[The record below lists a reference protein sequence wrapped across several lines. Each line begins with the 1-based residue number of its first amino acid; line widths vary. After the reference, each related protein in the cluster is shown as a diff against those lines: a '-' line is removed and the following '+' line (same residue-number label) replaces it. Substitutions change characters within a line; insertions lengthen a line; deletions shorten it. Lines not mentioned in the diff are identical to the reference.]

1 MTSSSTTLG
10 PAIRTL
16 SRLARVLERGCADG
30 DLSLPQYRLLAMVG
44 TGGERST
51 ALAERL
57 AVAKPTVTAMVDSL
71 VERGMLCRSDVAGD
85 RRAVRITITGGGRR
99 ALRQAEA
106 AIGARLEGVLDR
118 VAGRAD
124 VLAALADLGA
134 ALDAR
139 SEERLAGAAR

>member
-1 MTSSSTTLG
+1 MTTSTTTLG

-30 DLSLPQYRLLAMVG
+30 DLSLPQYRLLAMVAS
-44 TGGERST
+44 GGQRST

-71 VERGMLCRSDVAGD
+71 VERGLLCRSDVAGD
-85 RRAVRITITGGGRR
+85 RRAVRITITVPGRR

-106 AIGARLEGVLDR
+106 AIGLRLDGLLDR
-118 VAGRAD
+118 VTDRAS
-124 VLAALADLGA
+124 VLAAVDDLGA

-139 SEERLAGAAR
+139 SEERLSGAGR

>member
-99 ALRQAEA
+99 ALRGEREDLRRWPEN
-106 AIGARLEGVLDR
+106 GWSLFG
-118 VAGRAD
+118 
-124 VLAALADLGA
+124 LAASLEKQDKKVEVA
-134 ALDAR
+134 AVRAK
-139 SEERLAGAAR
+139 RLRK